1 MGKMKKVF
9 GIMRGMKNVNPNVIA
24 AAIVGVSVVIAAF
37 VLRDCRR
44 YDLRKLEGSVL
55 FVFDTFT
62 GSRFFHSGE
71 GEWVELNPVKGY
83 RRKFTIP

>member
-1 MGKMKKVF
+1 
-9 GIMRGMKNVNPNVIA
+9 MRGMKNVNPNVIA

-44 YDLRKLEGSVL
+44 YEYHKPDKMSG

-62 GSRFFHSGE
+62 GSRYFHSGE
-71 GEWVELNPVKGY
+71 GNEWVELNSVKGC